1 LGCIVYIVD
10 GFNWQN
16 EKKMKGLD
24 ILQNYLTSSEIK
36 EWERNVNP
44 NVIQL
49 MLNREYDGLNQF
61 IKSSFIWE
69 NTPESHS
76 YWGKIAHRTELIKVR
91 CLRKVIL

>member
-1 LGCIVYIVD
+1 MGCIVYIVD

-61 IKSSFIWE
+61 IKSSFIWD
-69 NTPESHS
+69 NTPEGFE
-76 YWGKIAHRTELIKVR
+76 YWCDVSIREGWVKKTLPKF
-91 CLRKVIL
+91 IL